1 MSRPV
6 FTWTRTSETPA
17 VGTPAVG
24 TPAVGVP
31 AVGTQ
36 AGGTRAEE
44 YAERLIR
51 GRRATRA
58 FRPDP
63 VPGDVL
69 RAIFSLAGAAPSN
82 SNAQPWRVEIVGGSR
97 RDRLA
102 DALRAAHAE
111 RHVSADYPYSEDM
124 YAPVH
129 QERRAAFGADLYGAL
144 GIGPDDHPAR
154 AAYDAESTG
163 FYGAPHAAFLFVTG
177 DGGPRLAA
185 DVGVYLQTL
194 LLAMTAYGV
203 ASCPQGLLS
212 FYADTVRDELR
223 VDEGKLLVGVSFGY
237 ADEAAPVNQVGT
249 GRAPLEVTTTFHG

>member
-1 MSRPV
+1 MSGPAFPR
-6 FTWTRTSETPA
+6 THTSETP
-17 VGTPAVG
+17 VGGAPT
-24 TPAVGVP
+24 
-31 AVGTQ
+31 
-36 AGGTRAEE
+36 GGTRTRE

-63 VPGDVL
+63 VPEDVV
-69 RAIFSLAGAAPSN
+69 RAVFSLAGAAPSN
-82 SNAQPWRVEIVGGSR
+82 SNAQPWRVEIVGGAR

-102 DALRAAHAE
+102 DALRTAHAE
-111 RHVSADYPYSEDM
+111 RRVTADYPYSEDM

-129 QERRAAFGADLYGAL
+129 QERRAAFGAGLYGAL

-154 AAYDAESTG
+154 AAYDAESMG

-185 DVGVYLQTL
+185 DVGAYLQTL

-223 VDEGKLLVGVSFGY
+223 VDEGKLLVGISFGY
-237 ADEAAPVNQVGT
+237 ADENAPVNRFAAD
-249 GRAPLEVTTTFHG
+249 RAALEATTTFHS

>member
-1 MSRPV
+1 MSGPV
-6 FTWTRTSETPA
+6 FTQTRTS
-17 VGTPAVG
+17 GTLTG
-24 TPAVGVP
+24 
-31 AVGTQ
+31 GTQ
-36 AGGTRAEE
+36 TGGTRTRE
-44 YAERLIR
+44 YAEQLIR
-51 GRRATRA
+51 GRRAIRA

-63 VPGDVL
+63 VPEDVL
-69 RAIFSLAGAAPSN
+69 RAVFSLAGAAPSN
-82 SNAQPWRVEIVGGSR
+82 SNAQPWRVEIVSGAR

-102 DALRAAHAE
+102 DALRTAHTE
-111 RHVSADYPYSEDM
+111 GRVTADYPYSEGM

-129 QERRAAFGADLYGAL
+129 QERRAALGASLYGAL

-154 AAYDAESTG
+154 TAYDTESMG

-185 DVGVYLQTL
+185 DVGAYLQTL

-223 VDEGKLLVGVSFGY
+223 VDEGKLLVGISFGY
-237 ADEAAPVNQVGT
+237 ADENAPVNQLAT
-249 GRAPLEVTTTFHG
+249 DRAALAATTTFHS